1 MINLIK
7 GGLKKGSKSVCV
19 TNKAAVLDKDG
30 NYNGDSKMNQFIED
44 ACSNLLNSN
53 ENAADL

>member
-30 NYNGDSKMNQFIED
+30 NYNGDSKMN
-44 ACSNLLNSN
+44 
-53 ENAADL
+53 

>member
-7 GGLKKGSKSVCV
+7 GGLKKGNKSVCV

-30 NYNGDSKMNQFIED
+30 NYNGDSKMN
-44 ACSNLLNSN
+44 
-53 ENAADL
+53 